1 MQTEQRIPD
10 QAPLARSV
18 AGNVIRGSLGNL
30 IEWYD
35 WYVYAAFSI
44 YFASVFFPSS
54 NSTAQLLNTAGIF
67 AVGFL
72 IRPLGGWLLGWYAD
86 RAGRRAA
93 LTLSV
98 TMMGVGSLGIAVLPG
113 YAQIGAL
120 APILLVAA
128 RLLQGLSLGGEYG
141 TSATYLSEVATPH
154 RRGFYSS
161 FQYVTLTSGQLLAL
175 GVQIVL
181 QQILTPEQMH
191 DWGWRIAF
199 AIGAVAAVTVMR
211 LRRTMDE
218 SQNYKL
224 AVEANSERGSLR
236 ILLSYPRECL
246 TVVGLTL
253 GGTIAFYTFT
263 TYMQKFMI
271 NTTGLPKEQVTW
283 INFVALVIFV
293 GLQPLVGAFSDKIG
307 RRPVLIAFGIGATS
321 CTVPLLT
328 AVSHAG
334 SALSAFGL
342 MLMGLVIVSGYTS
355 INAVLADVAERD
367 RATGPAETAPVA
379 ALPRHRRRCGP
390 DGAVARVYENYLQVI
405 VRDSA
410 SIRRVDDL
418 RGLRVS
424 IGPAG
429 SGAAATSEVL
439 FEAAG
444 LGGQVDMRR
453 YRLHDGVARL
463 ADGGIEALVWSGGV
477 PTPAISELDATVP
490 VRMLDIGELAVPMT
504 DISGYPYLT
513 RGVPAG
519 EYAPPGLRSI
529 GVPNLL
535 LCRPDIADDVIAAVV
550 DVLATDAP
558 QLVPPSV
565 RGLQYLDP
573 PSMIQTGLVPLHPGA
588 IRQYRKLHG

>member
-1 MQTEQRIPD
+1 MQSEQGVLD
-10 QAPLARSV
+10 EAPRARSV

-98 TMMGVGSLGIAVLPG
+98 TMMGAGSLGIAVLPG

-175 GVQIVL
+175 GVQIIL
-181 QQILTPEQMH
+181 QQVITPEQMH

-199 AIGAVAAVTVMR
+199 VIGAVAAVTVMW

-218 SQNYKL
+218 SENYKL
-224 AVEANSERGSLR
+224 AVESNTERGSLR

-293 GLQPLVGAFSDKIG
+293 GLQPLIGAFSDRIG
-307 RRPVLIAFGIGATS
+307 RRPVLIAFGIGATV

-328 AVSHAG
+328 AVSHAR

-342 MLMGLVIVSGYTS
+342 MLIGLVIVSGYTS
-355 INAVLADVAERD
+355 INAVVKAELFPARIRALGVGLPYALTVAIFGGTTEYVALALKNIGHENWFFFYVA
-367 RATGPAETAPVA
+367 GA
-379 ALPRHRRRCGP
+379 ALISLL
-390 DGAVARVYENYLQVI
+390 VYVFMGESSRSSYLE
-405 VRDSA
+405 RET
-410 SIRRVDDL
+410 R
-418 RGLRVS
+418 
-424 IGPAG
+424 
-429 SGAAATSEVL
+429 
-439 FEAAG
+439 
-444 LGGQVDMRR
+444 
-453 YRLHDGVARL
+453 
-463 ADGGIEALVWSGGV
+463 
-477 PTPAISELDATVP
+477 ELDADEAE
-490 VRMLDIGELAVPMT
+490 RAK
-504 DISGYPYLT
+504 
-513 RGVPAG
+513 
-519 EYAPPGLRSI
+519 
-529 GVPNLL
+529 
-535 LCRPDIADDVIAAVV
+535 V
-550 DVLATDAP
+550 DEVLAEPA
-558 QLVPPSV
+558 
-565 RGLQYLDP
+565 
-573 PSMIQTGLVPLHPGA
+573 
-588 IRQYRKLHG
+588 